1 MSDAPAT
8 VAPPPTELASAL
20 ALFER
25 GDFRG
30 ARAEASA
37 IVALHPRPEV
47 ETAARALLARIAPDP
62 WALRFGLLALALLAL
77 VVGLYVR

>member
-1 MSDAPAT
+1 MSDAAS
-8 VAPPPTELASAL
+8 PPPELAGPT
-20 ALFER
+20 ALFDR

-30 ARAEASA
+30 ARAQLD
-37 IVALHPRPEV
+37 ALLTSRPTPEV
-47 ETAARALLARIAPDP
+47 ESAARALLARLAPDP